1 MGCAMFLTVF
11 YTEPQ
16 AVPDIEVNGLI
27 VHLNVRWVSQA
38 RSQTIRSGRRVSG
51 AAGWNHGGEPSRY
64 GYPRTP
70 ALLRHRGRDVSD
82 KRPERIWRLSGRKMR
97 AKQPKRGRL
106 WLDCGRPFGV
116 IRRQARPGSRGL
128 CQPSDDA
135 MPCRCP

>member
-1 MGCAMFLTVF
+1 MGCAMIHNVF

-16 AVPDIEVNGLI
+16 AVPDIKV
-27 VHLNVRWVSQA
+27 NVREVSQN
-38 RSQTIRSGRRVSG
+38 RRQTIRSGRRISG
-51 AAGWNHGGEPSRY
+51 AAEWNHSGEPSRY
-64 GYPRTP
+64 LYLRTL

-82 KRPERIWRLSGRKMR
+82 KRPERVWRLAGRKMR

>member
-1 MGCAMFLTVF
+1 MVCAMFHNVF
-11 YTEPQ
+11 YMEHQ
-16 AVPDIEVNGLI
+16 AASGIKV
-27 VHLNVRWVSQA
+27 NVRWVSRA

-51 AAGWNHGGEPSRY
+51 VAGWNHSGERSSY
-64 GYPRTP
+64 GYLGTP

-82 KRPERIWRLSGRKMR
+82 RMPERVWRLSGTKVR
-97 AKQPKRGRL
+97 AKQPTRGRL

-116 IRRQARPGSRGL
+116 TRRQARPGSRGL